1 MKINANDQIPKH
13 LNPVTPKKNQPS
25 RNESFGNILKA
36 HVNSATPEVAGTQL
50 TAFVNP
56 LNNLKMDIS
65 AGFDPNDAIDRTE
78 NLIGLLDQYRHKLA
92 DPSATLKQID
102 PIVREIDQE
111 AEILTLVL
119 DTLPDNEGIKR
130 IINETL
136 VTASTEVT
144 KFYRGD
150 YI

>member
-13 LNPVTPKKNQPS
+13 LNPITQTKPQPS
-25 RNESFGNILKA
+25 QDESFGSILKA
-36 HVNSATPEVAGTQL
+36 HVNSATQEVAGTQQ

-56 LNNLKMDIS
+56 LNNLKMGLS
-65 AGFDPNDAIDRTE
+65 AKLNPNDALDRTE

-144 KFYRGD
+144 RFYRGD